1 MKITKKQL
9 RRIIKEALSTEVPE
23 LTGGRKSSFQVK
35 KEKELAAKRNANP
48 PRSVQADYDIANKED
63 TFPAPKEMPEFI
75 PRSVGTKQAAR
86 MIRGEFNKVL
96 SKMPGFQ
103 TFMQGQGSAVDAPLN
118 KVLGALKPVISKI
131 GLTVDEQSDE
141 AFIYY
146 DPAGVEITLFG
157 DRTGTTE
164 VDFGDL

>member
-1 MKITKKQL
+1 MKITQRQL
-9 RRIIKEALSTEVPE
+9 RRIIKESLLSEILP
-23 LTGGRKSSFQVK
+23 GGKV
-35 KEKELAAKRNANP
+35 

-63 TFPAPKEMPEFI
+63 TFPAPKETPEFI
-75 PRSVGTKQAAR
+75 PRSAGTKKAAA
-86 MIRGEFNKVL
+86 MIRDEFNKVL

-103 TFMQGQGSAVDAPLN
+103 AFMQGQGAAVDAPLN
-118 KVLGALKPVISKI
+118 KVLVALKPVISKI
-131 GLTVDEQSDE
+131 GLTVDEQNDE

-146 DPAGVEITLFG
+146 EPAGVEITLFG